1 MILNPQLNEK
11 KEIKDLMKSKD
22 SFRAFPLAAITGHS
36 LLKLSLLLAAVDPT
50 LGGVIIAG
58 GRGTGKS
65 VLARGL
71 HTLIPPIEV
80 LDTESFLEKLTK
92 ANTSLRPIGRNLDP
106 NKPEEWDISTN
117 KLLEEAIGSDYL
129 NQIDEIPK
137 KVKEAPFI
145 QVPIGITE
153 DRLVGSID
161 VAASLSSGEQV
172 FQPGI
177 LAEAHRGVLYVCLL
191 YTSPSPRD

>member
-1 MILNPQLNEK
+1 MILNSELK
-11 KEIKDLMKSKD
+11 GKEDIKDLMKSKD

-36 LLKLSLLLAAVDPT
+36 LLKLSLLLAAVDPS

-71 HTLIPPIEV
+71 HTLVPPIEV
-80 LDTESFLEKLTK
+80 LDTESVLEKLTQS
-92 ANTSLRPIGRNLDP
+92 NISLRPIGRNLDP
-106 NKPEEWDISTN
+106 NRPEEWDINTK
-117 KLLEEAIGSDYL
+117 KLLLETIGSNYL
-129 NQIDEIPK
+129 NQIEEIPK
-137 KVKEAPFI
+137 KVREAPFV

-153 DRLVGSID
+153 DRIVGSID
-161 VAASLSSGEQV
+161 VAASLNTGEQV

-177 LAEAHRGVLYVCLL
+177 LAEAHRAVS
-191 YTSPSPRD
+191 YTHLTLPTICSV